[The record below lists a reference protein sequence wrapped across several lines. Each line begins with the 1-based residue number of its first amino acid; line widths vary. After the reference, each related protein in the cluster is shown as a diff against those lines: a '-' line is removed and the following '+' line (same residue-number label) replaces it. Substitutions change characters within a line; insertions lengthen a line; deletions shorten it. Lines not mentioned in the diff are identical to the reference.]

1 MNLQELSHFSSTS
14 HATDS
19 FPKPADLVR
28 QLVKIEQTMPLLLD
42 DFKKQ
47 YISYNKNSQNNEN
60 HQLYESIQ
68 ANVENENAKLFIL
81 NNGIEKG
88 MEELNQKLFAI
99 NKKIGIEKKENEKM
113 KKYLAK
119 IENEYHG
126 SDEMISDYKEIYRM
140 HYLKN
145 VTLVLGIIMGA
156 VILTKV
162 FPMLP
167 ASASAMNAKTS

>member
-1 MNLQELSHFSSTS
+1 
-14 HATDS
+14 
-19 FPKPADLVR
+19 
-28 QLVKIEQTMPLLLD
+28 VKIEQTMPLLLD

>member
-19 FPKPADLVR
+19 FPKPAELVG

-42 DFKKQ
+42 DFRKQ
-47 YISYNKNSQNNEN
+47 YISYSKNSQNNEN
-60 HQLYESIQ
+60 QQLYQSIQ

-81 NNGIEKG
+81 DNAIEKG
-88 MEELNQKLFAI
+88 MEELNKKLLEN
-99 NKKIGIEKKENEKM
+99 NKKIEIEKKENEKM
-113 KKYLAK
+113 KKYLAR
-119 IENEYHG
+119 IENQYHG
-126 SDEMISDYKEIYRM
+126 SDEMISNFKEIYRM

-145 VTLVLGIIMGA
+145 VSLVLGIILGG

-167 ASASAMNAKTS
+167 TSSSAVNVKTS